1 MSSQLKLTW
10 GSIQRRSRWGLSR
23 SKNVSSKF
31 LKRPCKERYM
41 VNNGRRQN
49 FLLVSGEVANWCTTW
64 LDQQEAIRNDEAK
77 SRREVPVEDTDLRIR
92 GWGVGSLQKISFRPF
107 GPQFGLKIRGGGGLS
122 WIRHKGRL
130 QSILFTLS
138 SHKQNQVTLKSTNR
152 CTLNLSLPFLS
163 SKDRNAMNFDM
174 NSSWLKAS

>member
-107 GPQFGLKIRGGGGLS
+107 GPQFGLKIRGGGGPFPGS
-122 WIRHKGRL
+122 ATKDDCRAFCSPYHHTNKIR
-130 QSILFTLS
+130 
-138 SHKQNQVTLKSTNR
+138 
-152 CTLNLSLPFLS
+152 LP
-163 SKDRNAMNFDM
+163 
-174 NSSWLKAS
+174 